1 MHCNYHFF
9 RHLAPALNARLEGS
23 LLACCFSQE
32 KDEMVLGFTSEESDF
47 YIKCSVNGQNS
58 GFFFLENF
66 QRAKR
71 NSVDLWPKCV
81 GQKVIGIQVAKNER
95 AIMLK
100 LQGNLCIL
108 FKMYGSRSNILLFKE
123 QDLIQV
129 FNHKLTEDHDKK
141 LFEYHRSLNQDWE
154 QFKMENGDT
163 KKIYPTWGKLV
174 EGVYSSEKTA
184 DVSKN
189 WALATA
195 INQELEEPSY
205 YIIDSEKGTALSL
218 LKADFDIKESFSDP
232 IEANNAFYLRRARVE
247 QLEDDREKIKR
258 ALEKKLKTTE
268 KYIEHTRT
276 RLEQLQTGLGNQEIG
291 HLIMANMHLLKDGMS
306 QATLTNF
313 YTNEP
318 VSVSLKKDLSI
329 QRNAENYYR
338 KAKKEKLEQDF
349 LIKNIKAKEEE
360 WLRLSEEL
368 SSIQTAESHKEL
380 KKWIKT
386 EETQKNK
393 TPEVQ
398 DLFKKYEVFDYTI
411 LVGRNAK
418 NNDLLTLKYAHKE
431 DLWLH
436 AKDVSGSHVIIKS
449 KAGQNIPKNVLE
461 SAAQLAAYYSKRKTD
476 SLVPVIYTPK
486 KYIRKPKGAAAGA
499 VFVEKEKVLMVT
511 PNDLK

>member
-9 RHLAPALNARLEGS
+9 RHLVPALNARLEGS

-32 KDEMVLGFTSEESDF
+32 KDEMVLGFTSEENDF

-163 KKIYPTWGKLV
+163 KKIYHTWGKLV
-174 EGVYSSEKTA
+174 EAVYNTEKTA

-189 WALATA
+189 WVLATA
-195 INQELEEPSY
+195 INQELEEPSF

-218 LKADFDIKESFSDP
+218 LKADFDIKE
-232 IEANNAFYLRRARVE
+232 V
-247 QLEDDREKIKR
+247 
-258 ALEKKLKTTE
+258 
-268 KYIEHTRT
+268 
-276 RLEQLQTGLGNQEIG
+276 
-291 HLIMANMHLLKDGMS
+291 
-306 QATLTNF
+306 
-313 YTNEP
+313 
-318 VSVSLKKDLSI
+318 
-329 QRNAENYYR
+329 
-338 KAKKEKLEQDF
+338 F
-349 LIKNIKAKEEE
+349 LIP
-360 WLRLSEEL
+360 
-368 SSIQTAESHKEL
+368 L
-380 KKWIKT
+380 KLII
-386 EETQKNK
+386 
-393 TPEVQ
+393 
-398 DLFKKYEVFDYTI
+398 LFI
-411 LVGRNAK
+411 
-418 NNDLLTLKYAHKE
+418 
-431 DLWLH
+431 
-436 AKDVSGSHVIIKS
+436 
-449 KAGQNIPKNVLE
+449 
-461 SAAQLAAYYSKRKTD
+461 
-476 SLVPVIYTPK
+476 
-486 KYIRKPKGAAAGA
+486 
-499 VFVEKEKVLMVT
+499 
-511 PNDLK
+511 